1 MATLRVASQ
10 VPYFE
15 IVSGM
20 FFVFPQVEC
29 LGANSCCHELVARWV
44 KETTEPPVSRELQPP
59 QVPTATREPLTL
71 GPRPG
76 DFSGGKTRFP
86 HGVKVWNL
94 NSANLNSNAGL
105 TCNETLIGH
114 KLRLAQEAHTS

>member
-29 LGANSCCHELVARWV
+29 LGANSCCHELVTRWV

-59 QVPTATREPLTL
+59 QVPTAIQGSPLRWVHAL
-71 GPRPG
+71 VISVEERPG
-76 DFSGGKTRFP
+76 SPMVSKFG
-86 HGVKVWNL
+86 
-94 NSANLNSNAGL
+94 
-105 TCNETLIGH
+105 I
-114 KLRLAQEAHTS
+114 